1 MMVQFCLAGSV
12 SKYSK
17 SITQAKPDRHWS
29 FDSFLPAKNVE
40 ASSGPT
46 STEYPAFGK
55 VNPAVKM
62 KNGGRIVIADPGKD
76 SVFDFENGDE
86 ITVEA
91 MVSLDQL
98 RGQAAILTKGRTNN
112 AVFS

>member
-1 MMVQFCLAGSV
+1 M
-12 SKYSK
+12 
-17 SITQAKPDRHWS
+17 
-29 FDSFLPAKNVE
+29 E

-62 KNGGRIVIADPGKD
+62 RNGGRIIIADPGKD

-112 AVFS
+112 AGFAANNQNWAFRLKKPQADKPE

>member
-1 MMVQFCLAGSV
+1 MKSAKIAHFFLSQLMMVQLCFAGSV

-46 STEYPAFGK
+46 SPEYPA
-55 VNPAVKM
+55 
-62 KNGGRIVIADPGKD
+62 
-76 SVFDFENGDE
+76 
-86 ITVEA
+86 
-91 MVSLDQL
+91 
-98 RGQAAILTKGRTNN
+98 
-112 AVFS
+112 

>member
-1 MMVQFCLAGSV
+1 MKSGFYLFILCLQVTAGPFCQAAE
-12 SKYSK
+12 K
-17 SITQAKPDRHWS
+17 SGYAQKIATSKPDRHWS

-40 ASSGPT
+40 ASSGPI

-55 VNPAVKM
+55 VNLAVKM

-86 ITVEA
+86 ITV
-91 MVSLDQL
+91 
-98 RGQAAILTKGRTNN
+98 
-112 AVFS
+112 